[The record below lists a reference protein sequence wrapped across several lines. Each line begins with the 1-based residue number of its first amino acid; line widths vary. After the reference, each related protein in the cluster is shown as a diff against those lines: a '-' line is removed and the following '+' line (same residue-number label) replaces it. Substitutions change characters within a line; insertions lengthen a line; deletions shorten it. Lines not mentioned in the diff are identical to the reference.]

1 MRLISPLRPGLI
13 EPAGAGEEDQFLY
26 LIMPVRLNV

>member
-1 MRLISPLRPGLI
+1 LI
-13 EPAGAGEEDQFLY
+13 EEVSSGNGDGFLY